1 MYHVFAPARDEKVN
15 GDKNKVPRI
24 TSCAFQVRYRE
35 IGELG
40 PCGVGWFRIHWD
52 EGQEDDKPSKGPRSQ
67 WPQEAGGPP
76 SLVNARA
83 RFIPIL
89 A

>member
-15 GDKNKVPRI
+15 ADKNKVPRI

-40 PCGVGWFRIHWD
+40 PCGVGWFRILWN
-52 EGQEDDKPSKGPRSQ
+52 EGQEDDKQKGPVL
-67 WPQEAGGPP
+67 GGPRRLGVRP
-76 SLVNARA
+76 LWLTPERS
-83 RFIPIL
+83 
-89 A
+89 